1 MKKVS
6 LILGAVVITAMML
19 SFSSVGSFQIE
30 DELIKKGDSQIV
42 NKKLN
47 NDFEFEG
54 VIIYEGMSEYGTYIT
69 VNVTKGKMTGQTIE
83 LIFHDGNYCEDCENY
98 FNEGYKGD
106 FEILGDGDD
115 GENIGRKV
123 KGVYKEGKCFQ
134 EDGET
139 GNTFETTCYRPIQ
152 LNYN

>member
-54 VIIYEGMSEYGTYIT
+54 VIIDEDMSEYGTDIT
-69 VNVTKGKMTGQTIE
+69 VNVTKGKMTGQTIM
-83 LIFHDGNYCEDCENY
+83 LIIHDGNYCEDCEDY

-106 FEILGDGDD
+106 FEILGDG
-115 GENIGRKV
+115 ENIARKI

-134 EDGET
+134 EDYET